1 MRPQGHT
8 APAGE
13 LFCSL
18 SMAGSLLHGRPCFC
32 TGLRCGSSG
41 RASAEFSIL
50 PPPRHPPAGKKGGT
64 GALSTCIIPKCAP
77 LVKKKEGRTAVLP
90 PSYAPARRDIQGPRF
105 SSGCTKGRSIGEMP
119 CGGFYLPL
127 AGRYKTPVFPPAA
140 PNGAAYRVKCPA
152 GGYLPPA
159 GIYKAPFF
167 LRLHQRAAYR
177 VKCPAGGSISLSPGD
192 TRPRF
197 FCTTRASHRLKI
209 PPGGRASIGVPLCSL
224 MPGCAGWR
232 PAPPP
237 PAPDGSGSGPEWPPP
252 AYGGLRG

>member
-1 MRPQGHT
+1 MAPFPQNRSCGRETPCKSSFPLWHGRPVHRLHRRDNENRRGKRGLLSMRPQGHT
-8 APAGE
+8 TPAGE

-18 SMAGSLLHGRPCFC
+18 SMTGSLLHGRPCFC

-90 PSYAPARRDIQGPRF
+90 PSYAPARRDIQGPVF
-105 SSGCTKGRSIGEMP
+105 S
-119 CGGFYLPL
+119 
-127 AGRYKTPVFPPAA
+127 PAA
-140 PNGAAYRVKCPA
+140 PKVGLSGKCPA
-152 GGYLPPA
+152 GA
-159 GIYKAPFF
+159 
-167 LRLHQRAAYR
+167 
-177 VKCPAGGSISLSPGD
+177 
-192 TRPRF
+192 
-197 FCTTRASHRLKI
+197 
-209 PPGGRASIGVPLCSL
+209 SL

>member
-1 MRPQGHT
+1 MAPFPQNRSCGRETPCKSSFPLWHGRPVHRLHRRDNENRRGKRGLLSMRPQGHT
-8 APAGE
+8 APAEE

-18 SMAGSLLHGRPCFC
+18 SMTGSLLHGRPCFC

-90 PSYAPARRDIQGPRF
+90 PSYAPARRDIQGPVF
-105 SSGCTKGRSIGEMP
+105 S
-119 CGGFYLPL
+119 
-127 AGRYKTPVFPPAA
+127 PAA
-140 PNGAAYRVKCPA
+140 PKVGLSGKCPA
-152 GGYLPPA
+152 GA
-159 GIYKAPFF
+159 
-167 LRLHQRAAYR
+167 
-177 VKCPAGGSISLSPGD
+177 
-192 TRPRF
+192 
-197 FCTTRASHRLKI
+197 
-209 PPGGRASIGVPLCSL
+209 SL

>member
-1 MRPQGHT
+1 MAPFPQNRSCWRETPCKSSFPLWHGRPVHRLHRRDNENRRGKRGLLSMRPQGHT

-105 SSGCTKGRSIGEMP
+105 SPTAPKVGLSG
-119 CGGFYLPL
+119 
-127 AGRYKTPVFPPAA
+127 
-140 PNGAAYRVKCPA
+140 KCPA
-152 GGYLPPA
+152 GA
-159 GIYKAPFF
+159 
-167 LRLHQRAAYR
+167 
-177 VKCPAGGSISLSPGD
+177 
-192 TRPRF
+192 
-197 FCTTRASHRLKI
+197 
-209 PPGGRASIGVPLCSL
+209 SL

>member
-1 MRPQGHT
+1 MAPFPQNRSCGRETPCKSSFPLWHGRPVHRLHRRDNENRKGKRGLLSMRPQGHT
-8 APAGE
+8 TPAGE

-64 GALSTCIIPKCAP
+64 GALSTCSIPKCAP

-90 PSYAPARRDIQGPRF
+90 PSYAPARRDIQGPVF
-105 SSGCTKGRSIGEMP
+105 S
-119 CGGFYLPL
+119 
-127 AGRYKTPVFPPAA
+127 PAA
-140 PNGAAYRVKCPA
+140 PKVGLSGKCPA
-152 GGYLPPA
+152 GA
-159 GIYKAPFF
+159 
-167 LRLHQRAAYR
+167 
-177 VKCPAGGSISLSPGD
+177 
-192 TRPRF
+192 
-197 FCTTRASHRLKI
+197 
-209 PPGGRASIGVPLCSL
+209 SL

>member
-1 MRPQGHT
+1 MAPFPQNRSCGRETPCKSSFPLWHGRPVHRLHRRDNENRRGKRGLLSMRPQGHT
-8 APAGE
+8 TPAGE

-18 SMAGSLLHGRPCFC
+18 SMTGSLLHGRPCFC

-105 SSGCTKGRSIGEMP
+105 S
-119 CGGFYLPL
+119 
-127 AGRYKTPVFPPAA
+127 PAA
-140 PNGAAYRVKCPA
+140 PKVGLSGKCPA
-152 GGYLPPA
+152 GA
-159 GIYKAPFF
+159 
-167 LRLHQRAAYR
+167 
-177 VKCPAGGSISLSPGD
+177 
-192 TRPRF
+192 
-197 FCTTRASHRLKI
+197 
-209 PPGGRASIGVPLCSL
+209 SL

>member
-1 MRPQGHT
+1 MAPFPQNRSCGRETPCKSSFPLWHGRPVHRLHRRDNENRRGKRRLLSMRPQGHT

-105 SSGCTKGRSIGEMP
+105 S
-119 CGGFYLPL
+119 
-127 AGRYKTPVFPPAA
+127 PAA
-140 PNGAAYRVKCPA
+140 PKVGLSGKCPA
-152 GGYLPPA
+152 GA
-159 GIYKAPFF
+159 
-167 LRLHQRAAYR
+167 
-177 VKCPAGGSISLSPGD
+177 
-192 TRPRF
+192 
-197 FCTTRASHRLKI
+197 
-209 PPGGRASIGVPLCSL
+209 SL

>member
-1 MRPQGHT
+1 MAPFPQNRSCGRETPCKSSFPLWHGRPVHRLHRRDNENRRGKRGLLSMRPQGHT
-8 APAGE
+8 TPAGE

-105 SSGCTKGRSIGEMP
+105 S
-119 CGGFYLPL
+119 
-127 AGRYKTPVFPPAA
+127 PAA
-140 PNGAAYRVKCPA
+140 PKVGLSGKCPA
-152 GGYLPPA
+152 G
-159 GIYKAPFF
+159 AP
-167 LRLHQRAAYR
+167 
-177 VKCPAGGSISLSPGD
+177 
-192 TRPRF
+192 
-197 FCTTRASHRLKI
+197 
-209 PPGGRASIGVPLCSL
+209 L

-237 PAPDGSGSGPEWPPP
+237 PAPDGSGSGPKWPPP

>member
-1 MRPQGHT
+1 MAPFPQNRSCGRETPCKSSFPLWHGRPVHRLHRRDNENRRGKRGLLSMRPQGHT
-8 APAGE
+8 TPAGE

-90 PSYAPARRDIQGPRF
+90 PSYAPARRDIQGPVF
-105 SSGCTKGRSIGEMP
+105 S
-119 CGGFYLPL
+119 
-127 AGRYKTPVFPPAA
+127 PAA
-140 PNGAAYRVKCPA
+140 PKVGLSGKCPA
-152 GGYLPPA
+152 GA
-159 GIYKAPFF
+159 
-167 LRLHQRAAYR
+167 
-177 VKCPAGGSISLSPGD
+177 
-192 TRPRF
+192 
-197 FCTTRASHRLKI
+197 
-209 PPGGRASIGVPLCSL
+209 SL

>member
-1 MRPQGHT
+1 MAPFPQNRSCGRETPCKSSFPLWHGRPVHRLHRRDNENRRGKRGLLSMRPQGHT

-64 GALSTCIIPKCAP
+64 GALFTCIIPKCAP

-105 SSGCTKGRSIGEMP
+105 SPATPKVGLSGKIP
-119 CGGFYLPL
+119 CGGIPH
-127 AGRYKTPVFPPAA
+127 AGMCGVAA
-140 PNGAAYRVKCPA
+140 C
-152 GGYLPPA
+152 
-159 GIYKAPFF
+159 
-167 LRLHQRAAYR
+167 
-177 VKCPAGGSISLSPGD
+177 S
-192 TRPRF
+192 
-197 FCTTRASHRLKI
+197 AS
-209 PPGGRASIGVPLCSL
+209 A
-224 MPGCAGWR
+224 CARWV
-232 PAPPP
+232 
-237 PAPDGSGSGPEWPPP
+237 W
-252 AYGGLRG
+252 

>member
-1 MRPQGHT
+1 MAPFPQNRSCGRETPCKSSFPLWHGRPVHRLHRRDNENRRGKRGLLSMRPQGHT
-8 APAGE
+8 TPAEE

-90 PSYAPARRDIQGPRF
+90 PSYALSRRDIQG
-105 SSGCTKGRSIGEMP
+105 
-119 CGGFYLPL
+119 
-127 AGRYKTPVFPPAA
+127 PVFPPAA
-140 PNGAAYRVKCPA
+140 PKVGLSGKCPA
-152 GGYLPPA
+152 GA
-159 GIYKAPFF
+159 
-167 LRLHQRAAYR
+167 
-177 VKCPAGGSISLSPGD
+177 
-192 TRPRF
+192 
-197 FCTTRASHRLKI
+197 
-209 PPGGRASIGVPLCSL
+209 SL

-237 PAPDGSGSGPEWPPP
+237 PVPDGSGSGPEWPPP

>member
-1 MRPQGHT
+1 MAPFPQNRSCGRETPCKSSFSLWHGRPVHRLHRRDNENRRGKRGLLSMRPQGHT
-8 APAGE
+8 TPAGE

-105 SSGCTKGRSIGEMP
+105 S
-119 CGGFYLPL
+119 
-127 AGRYKTPVFPPAA
+127 PAA
-140 PNGAAYRVKCPA
+140 PKVGLSGKCSAGA
-152 GGYLPPA
+152 
-159 GIYKAPFF
+159 
-167 LRLHQRAAYR
+167 
-177 VKCPAGGSISLSPGD
+177 
-192 TRPRF
+192 
-197 FCTTRASHRLKI
+197 
-209 PPGGRASIGVPLCSL
+209 SL

>member
-1 MRPQGHT
+1 MAPFPQNRSCGRETPCKSSFPLWHGRPVHRLHRRDNENRKGKRGLLSMRPQGHT
-8 APAGE
+8 TPAGE

-90 PSYAPARRDIQGPRF
+90 PSYAPARRDIQGPVF
-105 SSGCTKGRSIGEMP
+105 S
-119 CGGFYLPL
+119 
-127 AGRYKTPVFPPAA
+127 PAA
-140 PNGAAYRVKCPA
+140 PKVGLSGKCPA
-152 GGYLPPA
+152 GA
-159 GIYKAPFF
+159 
-167 LRLHQRAAYR
+167 
-177 VKCPAGGSISLSPGD
+177 
-192 TRPRF
+192 
-197 FCTTRASHRLKI
+197 
-209 PPGGRASIGVPLCSL
+209 SL

>member
-1 MRPQGHT
+1 MAPFPQNRSCGRETPCKSSFPLWHGRPVHRLHRRDNENRRGKRGLLSMRPQGHT
-8 APAGE
+8 TPAGE

-77 LVKKKEGRTAVLP
+77 LVKKKEGRAAVLP

-105 SSGCTKGRSIGEMP
+105 S
-119 CGGFYLPL
+119 
-127 AGRYKTPVFPPAA
+127 PAA
-140 PNGAAYRVKCPA
+140 PKVGLSGKCPA
-152 GGYLPPA
+152 GA
-159 GIYKAPFF
+159 
-167 LRLHQRAAYR
+167 
-177 VKCPAGGSISLSPGD
+177 
-192 TRPRF
+192 
-197 FCTTRASHRLKI
+197 
-209 PPGGRASIGVPLCSL
+209 SL

>member
-1 MRPQGHT
+1 MAPFPQNRSCGRETPCKSSFPLWHGRPVHRLHRRDNENRRGKRGLLSMRPQGHT

-18 SMAGSLLHGRPCFC
+18 SMTGSLLHGRPCFC

-105 SSGCTKGRSIGEMP
+105 SPATPKVGLSG
-119 CGGFYLPL
+119 
-127 AGRYKTPVFPPAA
+127 
-140 PNGAAYRVKCPA
+140 KCPA
-152 GGYLPPA
+152 GA
-159 GIYKAPFF
+159 
-167 LRLHQRAAYR
+167 
-177 VKCPAGGSISLSPGD
+177 
-192 TRPRF
+192 
-197 FCTTRASHRLKI
+197 
-209 PPGGRASIGVPLCSL
+209 SL

>member
-1 MRPQGHT
+1 MAPFPQNRSCGRETPCKSSFPLWHGRPVHRLHRRDNENRRGKRGLLSMRPQGHT
-8 APAGE
+8 TPAGE

-18 SMAGSLLHGRPCFC
+18 SMTGSLLHGRPCFC

-90 PSYAPARRDIQGPRF
+90 PSYAPARWDIQGPRF
-105 SSGCTKGRSIGEMP
+105 S
-119 CGGFYLPL
+119 
-127 AGRYKTPVFPPAA
+127 PAA
-140 PNGAAYRVKCPA
+140 PKVGLSGKCPA
-152 GGYLPPA
+152 GA
-159 GIYKAPFF
+159 
-167 LRLHQRAAYR
+167 
-177 VKCPAGGSISLSPGD
+177 
-192 TRPRF
+192 
-197 FCTTRASHRLKI
+197 
-209 PPGGRASIGVPLCSL
+209 SL

-237 PAPDGSGSGPEWPPP
+237 PAPDGYGSGPEWPPP

>member
-1 MRPQGHT
+1 MAPFPQNRSCGRETSCKSSFPLWHGRPVHRLHRRDNENRRGKRGLLSMRPQGHT
-8 APAGE
+8 TPAGE

-105 SSGCTKGRSIGEMP
+105 S
-119 CGGFYLPL
+119 
-127 AGRYKTPVFPPAA
+127 PAA
-140 PNGAAYRVKCPA
+140 PKVGLSGKCPA
-152 GGYLPPA
+152 GA
-159 GIYKAPFF
+159 
-167 LRLHQRAAYR
+167 
-177 VKCPAGGSISLSPGD
+177 
-192 TRPRF
+192 
-197 FCTTRASHRLKI
+197 
-209 PPGGRASIGVPLCSL
+209 SL

>member
-18 SMAGSLLHGRPCFC
+18 SMTGSLLHGRPCFC

-105 SSGCTKGRSIGEMP
+105 SPAVPKVGLSG
-119 CGGFYLPL
+119 
-127 AGRYKTPVFPPAA
+127 
-140 PNGAAYRVKCPA
+140 KCPA
-152 GGYLPPA
+152 GA
-159 GIYKAPFF
+159 
-167 LRLHQRAAYR
+167 
-177 VKCPAGGSISLSPGD
+177 SL
-192 TRPRF
+192 T
-197 FCTTRASHRLKI
+197 
-209 PPGGRASIGVPLCSL
+209 
-224 MPGCAGWR
+224 PGCAGWR

>member
-1 MRPQGHT
+1 MAPFPQNRSCGRETPCKSSFPLWHGRPVHRLHRRDNENRRGKRGLLSMRPQGHT
-8 APAGE
+8 TPAGE

-18 SMAGSLLHGRPCFC
+18 SMAGFLLHGRPCFC

-105 SSGCTKGRSIGEMP
+105 S
-119 CGGFYLPL
+119 
-127 AGRYKTPVFPPAA
+127 PAA
-140 PNGAAYRVKCPA
+140 PKVGLSGKCPA
-152 GGYLPPA
+152 GA
-159 GIYKAPFF
+159 
-167 LRLHQRAAYR
+167 
-177 VKCPAGGSISLSPGD
+177 
-192 TRPRF
+192 
-197 FCTTRASHRLKI
+197 
-209 PPGGRASIGVPLCSL
+209 SL

>member
-1 MRPQGHT
+1 MAPFPQNRSCGRETPCKSSFPLWHGRPVHRLHRRDNENRRGKRGLLSMRPQGHT
-8 APAGE
+8 TPAGE

-18 SMAGSLLHGRPCFC
+18 SMASSLLHGRPCFC
-32 TGLRCGSSG
+32 TGLRCGG

-90 PSYAPARRDIQGPRF
+90 PSYAPARRDIQGPVF
-105 SSGCTKGRSIGEMP
+105 S
-119 CGGFYLPL
+119 
-127 AGRYKTPVFPPAA
+127 PAA
-140 PNGAAYRVKCPA
+140 PKVGLSGKCPA
-152 GGYLPPA
+152 GA
-159 GIYKAPFF
+159 
-167 LRLHQRAAYR
+167 
-177 VKCPAGGSISLSPGD
+177 
-192 TRPRF
+192 
-197 FCTTRASHRLKI
+197 
-209 PPGGRASIGVPLCSL
+209 SL

>member
-1 MRPQGHT
+1 MAPFPQNRSCGRETPCKSSFPLWHGRPVHRLHRRDNENRKGKRGLLSMRPQGHT

-18 SMAGSLLHGRPCFC
+18 SMTGSLLHGRPCFC

-105 SSGCTKGRSIGEMP
+105 S
-119 CGGFYLPL
+119 
-127 AGRYKTPVFPPAA
+127 PAA
-140 PNGAAYRVKCPA
+140 PKVGLSGKCPA
-152 GGYLPPA
+152 GA
-159 GIYKAPFF
+159 
-167 LRLHQRAAYR
+167 
-177 VKCPAGGSISLSPGD
+177 
-192 TRPRF
+192 
-197 FCTTRASHRLKI
+197 
-209 PPGGRASIGVPLCSL
+209 SL

>member
-1 MRPQGHT
+1 MAPFPQNRSCGRETPCKSSFPLWHGRPVHRLHRRDNENRRGKRGLLSMRPQGHT
-8 APAGE
+8 TPAGE

-90 PSYAPARRDIQGPRF
+90 PSYALSRRDIQGPRF
-105 SSGCTKGRSIGEMP
+105 S
-119 CGGFYLPL
+119 
-127 AGRYKTPVFPPAA
+127 PAA
-140 PNGAAYRVKCPA
+140 PKVGLSGKCPA
-152 GGYLPPA
+152 GA
-159 GIYKAPFF
+159 
-167 LRLHQRAAYR
+167 
-177 VKCPAGGSISLSPGD
+177 
-192 TRPRF
+192 
-197 FCTTRASHRLKI
+197 
-209 PPGGRASIGVPLCSL
+209 SL

>member
-1 MRPQGHT
+1 MAPFPQNRSCGRETPCKSSFPLWHGRPVHRLHRRDNENRRGKRGLLSMRPQGHT
-8 APAGE
+8 TPAGE

-77 LVKKKEGRTAVLP
+77 LVKKKEGRTTVLP

-105 SSGCTKGRSIGEMP
+105 S
-119 CGGFYLPL
+119 
-127 AGRYKTPVFPPAA
+127 PAA
-140 PNGAAYRVKCPA
+140 PKVGLSGKCPA
-152 GGYLPPA
+152 GA
-159 GIYKAPFF
+159 
-167 LRLHQRAAYR
+167 
-177 VKCPAGGSISLSPGD
+177 
-192 TRPRF
+192 
-197 FCTTRASHRLKI
+197 
-209 PPGGRASIGVPLCSL
+209 SL

>member
-1 MRPQGHT
+1 MAPFPQNRSCGRETPCKSSFPLWHGRPVHRLHRRDNENRRGKRGLLSMRPQGHAT
-8 APAGE
+8 PAGE

-105 SSGCTKGRSIGEMP
+105 S
-119 CGGFYLPL
+119 
-127 AGRYKTPVFPPAA
+127 PAA
-140 PNGAAYRVKCPA
+140 PKVGLSGKCPA
-152 GGYLPPA
+152 GA
-159 GIYKAPFF
+159 
-167 LRLHQRAAYR
+167 
-177 VKCPAGGSISLSPGD
+177 
-192 TRPRF
+192 
-197 FCTTRASHRLKI
+197 
-209 PPGGRASIGVPLCSL
+209 SL

>member
-1 MRPQGHT
+1 MAPFPQNRSCGRETPCKSSFPLWHGRPVHRLHRRDNENRRGKRGLLSMRPQGHT
-8 APAGE
+8 TPAGE

-90 PSYAPARRDIQGPRF
+90 PSYAPACRDIQG
-105 SSGCTKGRSIGEMP
+105 
-119 CGGFYLPL
+119 
-127 AGRYKTPVFPPAA
+127 PVFPPAA
-140 PNGAAYRVKCPA
+140 PKVGLSGKCPA
-152 GGYLPPA
+152 GA
-159 GIYKAPFF
+159 
-167 LRLHQRAAYR
+167 
-177 VKCPAGGSISLSPGD
+177 
-192 TRPRF
+192 
-197 FCTTRASHRLKI
+197 
-209 PPGGRASIGVPLCSL
+209 SL

>member
-1 MRPQGHT
+1 MAPFPQNRSCGRETPCKSSFPLWHGRPVHRLHRRDNENRRGKRGLLSMRPQGHT
-8 APAGE
+8 TPAGE

-105 SSGCTKGRSIGEMP
+105 S
-119 CGGFYLPL
+119 
-127 AGRYKTPVFPPAA
+127 PAA
-140 PNGAAYRVKCPA
+140 PKVGLSGKCPA
-152 GGYLPPA
+152 GA
-159 GIYKAPFF
+159 
-167 LRLHQRAAYR
+167 
-177 VKCPAGGSISLSPGD
+177 
-192 TRPRF
+192 
-197 FCTTRASHRLKI
+197 
-209 PPGGRASIGVPLCSL
+209 SL
-224 MPGCAGWR
+224 MPGCVGWR

>member
-1 MRPQGHT
+1 MAPFPQNRSCGRETPCKSSFPLWHGRPVHRLHRRDNENRRGKRGLLSMRPQGHT
-8 APAGE
+8 TPAEE

-50 PPPRHPPAGKKGGT
+50 PPPRHPPAGKKGRYWRFVHLYYT
-64 GALSTCIIPKCAP
+64 KMRPPC
-77 LVKKKEGRTAVLP
+77 KEKRGKNRCP
-90 PSYAPARRDIQGPRF
+90 PSILCSRPPGYTRPRF
-105 SSGCTKGRSIGEMP
+105 S
-119 CGGFYLPL
+119 
-127 AGRYKTPVFPPAA
+127 PAA
-140 PNGAAYRVKCPA
+140 PKVGLSGKCPA
-152 GGYLPPA
+152 GA
-159 GIYKAPFF
+159 
-167 LRLHQRAAYR
+167 
-177 VKCPAGGSISLSPGD
+177 
-192 TRPRF
+192 
-197 FCTTRASHRLKI
+197 
-209 PPGGRASIGVPLCSL
+209 SL

>member
-1 MRPQGHT
+1 MAPFPQNRSCGRETPCKSSFPLWHGRPVHRLHRRDNENRKGKRGLLSMRPQGHT
-8 APAGE
+8 TPAGE

-90 PSYAPARRDIQGPRF
+90 PSYAPARRGIQGPRF
-105 SSGCTKGRSIGEMP
+105 S
-119 CGGFYLPL
+119 
-127 AGRYKTPVFPPAA
+127 PAA
-140 PNGAAYRVKCPA
+140 PKVGLSGKCPA
-152 GGYLPPA
+152 GA
-159 GIYKAPFF
+159 
-167 LRLHQRAAYR
+167 
-177 VKCPAGGSISLSPGD
+177 
-192 TRPRF
+192 
-197 FCTTRASHRLKI
+197 
-209 PPGGRASIGVPLCSL
+209 SL

>member
-90 PSYAPARRDIQGPRF
+90 PSYAPARRDIQGP
-105 SSGCTKGRSIGEMP
+105 
-119 CGGFYLPL
+119 
-127 AGRYKTPVFPPAA
+127 VFPPAV
-140 PNGAAYRVKCPA
+140 PKVGLSGKCPA
-152 GGYLPPA
+152 GA
-159 GIYKAPFF
+159 
-167 LRLHQRAAYR
+167 
-177 VKCPAGGSISLSPGD
+177 
-192 TRPRF
+192 
-197 FCTTRASHRLKI
+197 
-209 PPGGRASIGVPLCSL
+209 SL

>member
-8 APAGE
+8 APAEE

-105 SSGCTKGRSIGEMP
+105 S
-119 CGGFYLPL
+119 
-127 AGRYKTPVFPPAA
+127 PAA
-140 PNGAAYRVKCPA
+140 PKVGLSGKCPA
-152 GGYLPPA
+152 GA
-159 GIYKAPFF
+159 
-167 LRLHQRAAYR
+167 
-177 VKCPAGGSISLSPGD
+177 
-192 TRPRF
+192 
-197 FCTTRASHRLKI
+197 
-209 PPGGRASIGVPLCSL
+209 SL